1 MKVVANQGG
10 DLVPCTSTP
19 FATQYGEKVGDY
31 FFSPLRKY
39 SFTEQGVKR
48 WYAPLLLGRPDQGRG
63 FAAINLGDVTSTH
76 ENIPI
81 PPQRAV
87 LVAHAFE
94 TIAARVHVP
103 SPGTYFVVALF
114 SPVGYEGPYEVV
126 VSANGK
132 RLGASTVS
140 DHACGTRHAAFV
152 RLTASGFIDFAINTD
167 KEGQIVACRT
177 FVQYAVV
184 RCDDATGAL
193 RLRCD
198 DRASDLAEREIVELH
213 AEAAYQPV
221 ELQAPQVGLD
231 ERAAVFEREWTL
243 PAEYIRSQY
252 QCSPEELVALV
263 AGNREPAAK
272 KYCIF
277 MIPRSGST
285 LLTELLSSCGHLGFP
300 SELFV
305 PDTLR
310 TFSLAFSDLFPS
322 YDDFLLS
329 GLRSRNGVFGTEVEA
344 DRFAEEPTFFA
355 DVHEWQHV
363 YIWREDL
370 LAQAISHQISIETG
384 VWHNFS
390 GSSHEED
397 LRFISR
403 AAIVDKINFSLRAE
417 QFFRRLFAERGIAPY
432 SISYEQLVSDPV
444 GHARRIAEH
453 LGEDAAG
460 LNFSNEG
467 KVTLRPTAKARNAHY
482 KQLVI
487 SGEGELWGYDIHQL
501 DGRYAAV
508 LHGVDLALFDTHA
521 ERAPVLFID
530 GDRDALR
537 ERVHQFVVRQ
547 ISSLP
552 ADGRAR

>member
-1 MKVVANQGG
+1 MRVVANQGAN
-10 DLVPCTSTP
+10 LIPCASKP

-31 FFSPLRKY
+31 FFCPLRKY

-48 WYAPLLLGRPDQGRG
+48 WYAPLLLARPDHGRG
-63 FAAINLGDVTSTH
+63 FAAINLGDAISTH

-103 SPGTYFVVALF
+103 SPGTYFVAALF

-140 DHACGTRHAAFV
+140 DHACGARHAAFV

-167 KEGQIVACRT
+167 KEGQNVACRS

-184 RCDDATGAL
+184 RCDDVTGAL
-193 RLRCD
+193 QLRCD

-213 AEAAYQPV
+213 AETAFQPV
-221 ELQAPQVGLD
+221 ELQAPQVSLD
-231 ERAAVFEREWTL
+231 ERAAVFEQEWTL
-243 PAEYIRSQY
+243 PVEYIRSQY
-252 QCSPEELVALV
+252 QCSPAELVALV
-263 AGNREPAAK
+263 AGNREPAAT

-305 PDTLR
+305 PDTMR

-329 GLRSRNGVFGTEVEA
+329 GLRSRSGVFGTEVEA

-355 DVHEWQHV
+355 DVQEWRHV

-370 LAQAISHQISIETG
+370 LAQAISHQISIVTG

-390 GSSHEED
+390 GSPHEED

-403 AAIVDKINFSLRAE
+403 TAIVDKINFSLRAE
-417 QFFRRLFAERGIAPY
+417 RFFRGLFAERHIAPY
-432 SISYEQLVSDPV
+432 LISYEQLVSDPE

-453 LGEDAAG
+453 IGVDAAG

-467 KVTLRPTAKARNAHY
+467 KVTLRPTAKARNAYY

-521 ERAPVLFID
+521 ERAPVLFVD
-530 GDRDALR
+530 EDRNALC

-547 ISSLP
+547 ISSLS

>member
-1 MKVVANQGG
+1 MRVVAYQGG
-10 DLVPCTSTP
+10 DLIPCTSTP
-19 FATQYGEKVGDY
+19 FVTQYGEKVGDY

-39 SFTEQGVKR
+39 SFTEHGVKR
-48 WYAPLLLGRPDQGRG
+48 WYAPLLGGRPHDGRG
-63 FAAINLGDVTSTH
+63 FAAINLGDAVSTH
-76 ENIPI
+76 ESIVI

-132 RLGASTVS
+132 RLGTSTVS
-140 DHACGTRHAAFV
+140 DHACGARHAAFV
-152 RLTASGFIDFAINTD
+152 QLTAPGFIDFAINTD
-167 KEGQIVACRT
+167 KVGQNVACRT

-193 RLRCD
+193 QLRCD
-198 DRASDLAEREIVELH
+198 DRASNLAEREIVELH
-213 AEAAYQPV
+213 AETVFGPV
-221 ELQAPQVGLD
+221 ELAAPQVDLA
-231 ERAAVFEREWTL
+231 ERIAVFEREWTL
-243 PAEYIRSQY
+243 PAEYIGSQY
-252 QCSPEELVALV
+252 QCSPAELVTLV

-285 LLTELLSSCGHLGFP
+285 LLTELLSSCGRLGFP
-300 SELFV
+300 GESFV
-305 PDTLR
+305 PDVLR

-322 YDDFLLS
+322 YEDFLLS
-329 GLRSRNGVFGTEVEA
+329 GLRSRNGVFGIEVESE
-344 DRFAEEPTFFA
+344 RFVEEPKFFG
-355 DVHEWQHV
+355 DVHAWRHV

-370 LAQAISHQISIETG
+370 LAQAISHQISVETG

-390 GSSHEED
+390 GSPQDED

-403 AAIVDKINFSLRAE
+403 AAIVEKINFMLRAE

-453 LGEDAAG
+453 VGVDAAG